1 LVIIKGEGNLPFY
14 TLNYNTMNEFKL
26 PIKKAWQTGS
36 QPVET
41 VAPIISDTNP
51 TGAPAVVGAMWVNT
65 AALRLYVSFGTE
77 SVNDWFLIWAD

>member
-1 LVIIKGEGNLPFY
+1 
-14 TLNYNTMNEFKL
+14 MNEFKL

-36 QPVET
+36 QPVEV
-41 VAPIISDTNP
+41 VAPIISDVNP